1 MTKMDAKTVRSRAER
16 CVCKQ
21 CGTKLEGKVVIYNRY
36 GGSGLELYCPH
47 CQKLEYGTEPEI
59 YRLASD
65 FVESVEFDYF
75 TEMEEGQRR
84 TELNIAKVCEMLGWI
99 YRKTG
104 ILSSGGIQKDALNDF
119 DYTD

>member
-1 MTKMDAKTVRSRAER
+1 MDAKTVRTRAER

-21 CGTKLEGKVVIYNRY
+21 CGTRLEAKVVIYNRY

-59 YRLASD
+59 FELASD
-65 FVESVEFDYF
+65 FVDSVEFDYF
-75 TEMEEGQRR
+75 VDMEEGPHH
-84 TELNIAKVCEMLGWI
+84 TELNVAKVCEMLAWV

-104 ILSSGGIQKDALNDF
+104 VLSSGGTKRDAVNNF
-119 DYTD
+119 DYDA